1 MTQKQITAEALAL
14 FRRLSQGEQTT
25 YLLHLRSL
33 LVGPRP
39 APADPV

>member
-1 MTQKQITAEALAL
+1 MTQNQIIAQALAL
-14 FRRLSQGEQTT
+14 FRRLSQEEQTT

-33 LVGPRP
+33 LAEPRP